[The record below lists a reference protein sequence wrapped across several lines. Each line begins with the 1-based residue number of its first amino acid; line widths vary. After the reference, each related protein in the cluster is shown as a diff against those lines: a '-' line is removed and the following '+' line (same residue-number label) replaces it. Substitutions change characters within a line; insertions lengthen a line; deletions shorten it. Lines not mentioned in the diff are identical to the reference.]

1 MGPLLGVLVEAYNK
15 TLDFTDSVMSKFDD
29 EKYARAVTEM
39 YGREPTYSELD
50 AQIDIIK
57 EATDI
62 PTEKKLELL
71 KAVTVQRDAIRDK
84 EFERKSKSADVID
97 RGMDKKAD
105 VAKKISLGVL
115 TGGVS
120 LLPDAVKAV
129 KGISNKESKVDEPDE
144 EVEEDIKDEQE

>member
-1 MGPLLGVLVEAYNK
+1 
-15 TLDFTDSVMSKFDD
+15 
-29 EKYARAVTEM
+29 
-39 YGREPTYSELD
+39 
-50 AQIDIIK
+50 
-57 EATDI
+57 
-62 PTEKKLELL
+62 
-71 KAVTVQRDAIRDK
+71 
-84 EFERKSKSADVID
+84 
-97 RGMDKKAD
+97 MDKKAD

>member
-71 KAVTVQRDAIRDK
+71 KAVR
-84 EFERKSKSADVID
+84 
-97 RGMDKKAD
+97 
-105 VAKKISLGVL
+105 
-115 TGGVS
+115 
-120 LLPDAVKAV
+120 
-129 KGISNKESKVDEPDE
+129 
-144 EVEEDIKDEQE
+144 